1 MKKLL
6 LIETSHRKESVSSM
20 LAREFIDTL
29 EGAVPGL
36 DVDRLDLAKEGLPNL
51 DEAGMVAVRGD
62 GENLTDGQ
70 QAIRGK
76 SQELIDRINSA
87 DLAVIAAPMNNFTI
101 TANFRTLV
109 DYLASP
115 GRTFGYGEDGPKGL
129 MEDKP
134 VFVISSRGGD
144 YGDGSAADPNPY
156 DFQSG
161 YIRHILG
168 FLGITNVEIIAANAM
183 DRNPELRE
191 KGLADARERIASSVA
206 GLAGG

>member
-6 LIETSHRKESVSSM
+6 LVETSHRKESVSSM
-20 LAREFIDTL
+20 LAQEFIVAL
-29 EGAVPGL
+29 KGAEPGL
-36 DVDRLDLAKEGLPNL
+36 DVDRLDLAEEKLPNL
-51 DEAGMVAVRGD
+51 DEAGMVAVRGN
-62 GENLTDGQ
+62 GESLTEDQ

-76 SQELIDRINSA
+76 SQELIDRINNS

-115 GRTFGYGEDGPKGL
+115 GRTFGYGEEGPKGL
-129 MEDKP
+129 MQDKP

-144 YGDGSAADPNPY
+144 YGDGSAADPNPF

-168 FLGITNVEIIAANAM
+168 FLGITKVEIIAANAM

-191 KGLADARERIASSVA
+191 KGLAAARDRIAASVA